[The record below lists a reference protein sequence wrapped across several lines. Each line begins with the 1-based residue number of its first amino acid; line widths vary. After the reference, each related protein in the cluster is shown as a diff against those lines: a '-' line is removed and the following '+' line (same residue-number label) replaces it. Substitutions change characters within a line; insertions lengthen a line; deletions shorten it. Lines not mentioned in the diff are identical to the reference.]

1 MKFLFDIFPVALF
14 FVAYKMYD
22 IYVATAVAI
31 VSSVLQVAW
40 FWLKYR
46 RIETMHIVTMILIIV
61 FGGATLI
68 LQDEMFIKW
77 KPTILNWAF
86 AIAFIA
92 SQYIGRKPIIQR
104 MLSSSMDLP
113 NPIWIKLNI
122 LWALFFFALGL
133 INIYVIYNFD
143 TDTWVNFKL
152 FGMTGLTFI
161 FVIFQSL
168 YISRYIKDDATT

>member
-14 FVAYKMYD
+14 FIAYKLFD

-31 VSSVLQVAW
+31 ACSVLQVTG

-46 RIETMHIVTMILIIV
+46 RVETMHIVTMILIVV

-86 AIAFIA
+86 AIFFII
-92 SQYIGRKPIIQR
+92 SQYIGEKPIIQR

-113 NPIWIKLNI
+113 DPIWTRLSF
-122 LWALFFFALGL
+122 LWALFFFSLGL

-152 FGMTGLTFI
+152 FGMTGLTII
-161 FVIFQSL
+161 FVIFQSF